1 MSPAA
6 AVGQSIS
13 VEELERDPYPAYA
26 RLREEEPVSWVES
39 VGLWL
44 VTRWDDVQ
52 HVVKTREVFTA
63 ETEPSTLNR
72 TFGKNLLGSEGP
84 YHDRVRAIIS
94 PWFRMRAIGHFP
106 ADVIAPIANELVD
119 GFAARGE
126 VELASEF
133 AEPLSVRVLR
143 RAMGL
148 EGIDDDTLRR
158 WFQELALGAA
168 NFEGDPEKQAV
179 ADAASADVN
188 ETIAPILERLRD
200 EPNDTLLSSMLHE
213 RVDGEGLTLA
223 EIQANLKVMIVGGL
237 QAVGDLIS
245 ISMWA
250 LLAHP
255 EQADRVRADAS
266 LVDPAVEEAARWYSP
281 VGTSTRQTT
290 RETELAGTA
299 LPAGALI
306 AAVLSS
312 ANRDSRHWE
321 DPDRFDLDTHR
332 RPHLAFAGGAHVC
345 VGALLGRFEARTAM
359 HVLLERLPRLR
370 LDPDRPAGFEGWEFR
385 SPTHLH
391 LLFDPPPER
400 YRMATTT
407 EELTP
412 DYMERLARVQPDPA
426 ALPEDLDLFYE
437 DTARRGIRLNKAGHS
452 LKHQE
457 QRELFARDEEAWMD
471 QFGLTDEERALVRGR
486 DWIGLWRAG
495 MSIYVMTKLSGVTK
509 TPLVEIGK
517 QMRESG

>member
-1 MSPAA
+1 MTDAT

-13 VEELERDPYPAYA
+13 VEELERDPYPAYE

-52 HVVKTREVFTA
+52 HVVKTPDVFTG

-94 PWFRMRAIGHFP
+94 PWFRMGAIGHFP
-106 ADVIAPIANELVD
+106 SEVIAPIANDLID
-119 GFAARGE
+119 GLAGKGD

-158 WFQELALGAA
+158 WFRELAQGAA
-168 NFEGDPEKQAV
+168 NFEGDPAKQEI
-179 ADAASADVN
+179 ADAASSEVN
-188 ETIAPILERLRD
+188 ETIKPILDRLAD

-213 RVDGEGLTLA
+213 RVNGEGLTLE
-223 EIQANLKVMIVGGL
+223 EIQSNLKVMIVGGL
-237 QAVGDLIS
+237 QAAGDLIS

-250 LLAHP
+250 LLSHP
-255 EQADRVRADAS
+255 DQADEVRADSS
-266 LVDPAVEEAARWYSP
+266 LVGPAVEEAARWYSP

-290 RETELAGTA
+290 RETDLAGTQ
-299 LPAGALI
+299 LPAGALV

-312 ANRDSRHWE
+312 ANRDPRHWNE
-321 DPDRFDLDTHR
+321 PDRFDIHSHR

-359 HVLLERLPRLR
+359 QLLLERLPGLR
-370 LDPDRPAGFEGWEFR
+370 LDPDRPAEFEGWEFR
-385 SPTHLH
+385 SPLQLH
-391 LLFDPPPER
+391 LLFD
-400 YRMATTT
+400 A
-407 EELTP
+407 
-412 DYMERLARVQPDPA
+412 
-426 ALPEDLDLFYE
+426 
-437 DTARRGIRLNKAGHS
+437 
-452 LKHQE
+452 
-457 QRELFARDEEAWMD
+457 
-471 QFGLTDEERALVRGR
+471 
-486 DWIGLWRAG
+486 
-495 MSIYVMTKLSGVTK
+495 
-509 TPLVEIGK
+509 
-517 QMRESG
+517 